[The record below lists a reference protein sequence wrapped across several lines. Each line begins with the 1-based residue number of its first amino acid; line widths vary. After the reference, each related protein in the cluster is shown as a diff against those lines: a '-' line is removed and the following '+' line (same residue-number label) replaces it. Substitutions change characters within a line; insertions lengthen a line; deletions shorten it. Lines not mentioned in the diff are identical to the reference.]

1 MRMPKVRDSCTVG
14 GCSRPRMTG
23 KDFNIRMPPEL
34 QQKMNKDEERFS
46 CLMAALAP
54 RIEGGSSAGDASGA
68 PALLHYASA
77 LLPEQFGAAMRAS
90 VEQTVETTVRKVMKD
105 VMQEYVPS
113 SSAAFNPIS
122 AISAV
127 RTQPGLSALSPGQ
140 PSVAEGS
147 QATILDEP
155 GRKKRKQ
162 RPAGGTDVGVRC
174 AKPRL
179 QLPDFAAYLDAYR
192 NGRNGAPALHT
203 TAARTYYDITSVQF
217 AAQLNKA
224 KTLHEA
230 TKRRED
236 VMGNMSDA
244 MLDVIRVTRPHAQ
257 TLHVTNLQDLIKA
270 VNRERQSL
278 HACAKFEAGDITNPA
293 VMQPPEFESA
303 IRSPLSPEAT
313 TALRSLCCDL
323 YGTCATAK
331 SAARASLQRNTP
343 SHVASFLLSGKEFT
357 LWA

>member
-1 MRMPKVRDSCTVG
+1 
-14 GCSRPRMTG
+14 MTG
-23 KDFNIRMPPEL
+23 KDFNIRMPPEMQL
-34 QQKMNKDEERFS
+34 KMNKDDERFS

-54 RIEGGSSAGDASGA
+54 RIAGGCSAEGASGA
-68 PALLHYASA
+68 LA
-77 LLPEQFGAAMRAS
+77 LLPEQFGATMRA
-90 VEQTVETTVRKVMKD
+90 TVERTVENTMRKVMKD
-105 VMQEYVPS
+105 LMEEQVPS
-113 SSAAFNPIS
+113 LSAALNPIS
-122 AISAV
+122 AISAL
-127 RTQPGLSALSPGQ
+127 RTQQGLSALSPGQ

-147 QATILDEP
+147 QATIQDEH
-155 GRKKRKQ
+155 GRKKRTK
-162 RPAGGTDVGVRC
+162 RLAEVTDVNARC

-203 TAARTYYDITSVQF
+203 PAARTYYDITPAQF

-236 VMGNMSDA
+236 VIGNMSDA
-244 MLDVIRVTRPHAQ
+244 MLDVIRVTSPHAQ
-257 TLHVTNLQDLIKA
+257 TLHHTNLQDLIKA

-278 HACAKFEAGDITNPA
+278 HACARFIAGDITNPA

-303 IRSPLSPEAT
+303 IRGPLSDGAT
-313 TALRSLCCDL
+313 TALGSLCCDL